1 MRSVLC
7 VAGFAAVLSACGG
20 GGGTPVA
27 PVTLANVYPLV
38 TPTVGDYW
46 LFQETVTTGAGTPLP
61 TPSVYTYA
69 RTYTNSNP
77 IVRVDLDSRSD
88 ATSSNF
94 LKATRTFDID
104 QKEVSNVIG
113 TTNCTYA
120 PAYSV
125 APSKGALPNSTFS
138 LTSVRTCSS
147 GTTDNFSVTGTAVGL
162 EDVTVAAG
170 TFKAFKYTS
179 TRLIKNVTNESTSVG
194 TYWTDGVT
202 GRVVKFVLNVKGNL
216 PGSTVVTSD
225 VTYTTEAIAY
235 SAQGLGATAAPVK
248 RFAGAWT
255 VPFSG
260 TASGTCSM
268 QVASTGTISG
278 SCNGTGGSSTV
289 SGTVT
294 DAGLVAVQLTDGS
307 RISGSLTSPGAGTGI
322 WVNGTASGTWNATHR

>member
-7 VAGFAAVLSACGG
+7 IAGFAAVLSACGG
-20 GGGTPVA
+20 GGTPTTPVT
-27 PVTLANVYPLV
+27 VANVYPLV
-38 TPTVGDYW
+38 TPAVGDYW
-46 LFQETVTTGAGTPLP
+46 LYQEIVTVGAGTPLP

-69 RTYTNSNP
+69 RTYSNSSP

-113 TTNCTYA
+113 ATSCTYT
-120 PAYSV
+120 PAFTV
-125 APSKGALPNSTFS
+125 GPTKGALPNSTFS
-138 LTSVRTCSS
+138 LNSVRACSS
-147 GTTDNFSVTGTAVGL
+147 GSSDSYSVTGTAVGL

-170 TFKAFKYTS
+170 TFKAFKYTA
-179 TRLIKNVTNESTSVG
+179 TRLIKNATNESTTVG

-202 GRVVKFVLNVKGNL
+202 GRVVKYALNIKGNL
-216 PGSTVVTSD
+216 PGSATVTSD
-225 VTYTTEAIAY
+225 VTYTAEAIAY
-235 SAQGLGATAAPVK
+235 SAQGLGATAASVK

-255 VPFSG
+255 VPFIG
-260 TASGTCSM
+260 TAVGSCSM

-278 SCNGTGGSSTV
+278 SCNGSGGSSTV
-289 SGTVT
+289 SGAVT
-294 DAGLVAVQLTDGS
+294 DAGVVAVQLTDGS

-322 WVNGTASGTWNATHR
+322 WINGTASGTWTAAHR